1 MELTLL
7 LLLLAFIS
15 LLLLLKRKSSPTTA
29 NFTPLRRYPFIGNI
43 PHLLNNRSRMLA
55 WASELIPLSPT
66 ATSTVAPFVFTANP
80 SNVEHII
87 RSNFDNYRKGGF
99 ITAAMHDFLG
109 QGILNSNGDLWHLQ
123 RKTASFQLNTKSI
136 RSFIMDI
143 VRREAVHSL
152 LPLLHNATTTGEVLD
167 LQDLLERFAFDNVCN
182 FAFGY
187 DPKSLDGTSEE
198 GLKFF
203 HAFDDATQI
212 VVDRIESIVPW
223 QVKKL
228 LNVGSEKRFREAQAI
243 VQEMVSRFVR
253 STSKQDDLLSR
264 FAEDPNHSE
273 ELLRDIGINF
283 MVAGRDT
290 TPSALTWFF
299 WILSSRPH
307 IVEQILNEIK
317 SIKARTN
324 INKNSELF
332 GIEEL
337 RELHYLHAALS
348 ESMRLYPPVP
358 LLPRLANEDDV
369 LPDGTRVRGGW
380 LVMYSSYVM
389 GRTASIWGE
398 DCMEVKPERWLV
410 DGVYQPTNPFKY
422 TVFHG
427 GPRACLGREMAY
439 IQMKAVA
446 ACILERF
453 EMEVVGKRGEPQIS
467 MTMRMKGG
475 LPVRIR
481 ERVLTSLVQ
490 EV

>member
-1 MELTLL
+1 MELSTLL
-7 LLLLAFIS
+7 LLLLLLPFVY
-15 LLLLLKRKSSPTTA
+15 LLLMRRRSSPLAA
-29 NFTPLRRYPFIGNI
+29 NFTPLRRYPIIGNI
-43 PHLLNNRSRMLA
+43 PHLLKNRSRMLD

-80 SNVEHII
+80 SNVEHVI
-87 RSNFDNYRKGGF
+87 RANFDNYPKGGF
-99 ITAAMHDFLG
+99 ITSSMHDFFG
-109 QGILNSNGDLWHLQ
+109 DGIFNSNGELWRLQ
-123 RKTASFQLNTKSI
+123 RKTASFEFNTKSI

-182 FAFGY
+182 LAFGY

-203 HAFDDATQI
+203 HAFDDATHI
-212 VVDRIESIVPW
+212 VVHRTHSLIPW
-223 QVKKL
+223 QIKKL
-228 LNVGSEKRFREAQAI
+228 LNVGSEKRFRDSQAI
-243 VQEMVSRFVR
+243 VQEMVSRFVK
-253 STSKQDDLLSR
+253 STHKQDDLLSR
-264 FAEDPNHSE
+264 FAEDPTHSE
-273 ELLRDIGINF
+273 ELLRDISINF

-307 IVEQILNEIK
+307 IAEQILREIK
-317 SIKARTN
+317 SIRARTN
-324 INKNSELF
+324 NDNDNEF
-332 GIEEL
+332 FRIEEL
-337 RELHYLHAALS
+337 REMHYLHAALS

-369 LPDGTRVRGGW
+369 LPDGTSVRRGW
-380 LVMYSSYVM
+380 FVMYSSYSM
-389 GRTASIWGE
+389 ARSKSIWGE

-410 DGVYQPTNPFKY
+410 DGVYQPTSPFKY
-422 TVFHG
+422 PVFHG
-427 GPRACLGREMAY
+427 GPRVCLGKEMAY

-446 ACILERF
+446 ACVLERF
-453 EMEVVGKRGEPQIS
+453 ELEVVEKRGEPQLS

-481 ERVLTSLVQ
+481 ERIITTL
-490 EV
+490 

>member
-1 MELTLL
+1 
-7 LLLLAFIS
+7 
-15 LLLLLKRKSSPTTA
+15 
-29 NFTPLRRYPFIGNI
+29 
-43 PHLLNNRSRMLA
+43 
-55 WASELIPLSPT
+55 
-66 ATSTVAPFVFTANP
+66 
-80 SNVEHII
+80 
-87 RSNFDNYRKGGF
+87 
-99 ITAAMHDFLG
+99 MHDFLAD
-109 QGILNSNGDLWHLQ
+109 GIFNSNGELWRLQ
-123 RKTASFQLNTKSI
+123 RKTASFEFNTKSI

-182 FAFGY
+182 LAFGY

-212 VVDRIESIVPW
+212 IVDRMVSIVPW
-223 QVKKL
+223 KVKKL
-228 LNVGSEKRFREAQAI
+228 LKVRSEKRFREAQAI

-253 STSKQDDLLSR
+253 STRKQDDLLSC
-264 FAEDPNHSE
+264 FAENPTHSE

-307 IVEQILNEIK
+307 IVEQILREIK
-317 SIKARTN
+317 SIRARTN
-324 INKNSELF
+324 NENEF
-332 GIEEL
+332 FRIESL
-337 RELHYLHAALS
+337 REMHYLHAALS

-358 LLPRLANEDDV
+358 MLPRMANKDDV
-369 LPDGTRVRGGW
+369 LPDGTSVRRGW
-380 LVMYSSYVM
+380 VVTYSSYAM
-389 GRTASIWGE
+389 ARLKSIWGE

-410 DGVYQPTNPFKY
+410 DGVYQPTSPFKY
-422 TVFHG
+422 PVFHG
-427 GPRACLGREMAY
+427 GPRVFLGKEMAY

-453 EMEVVGKRGEPQIS
+453 ELEVVEKRGERQIS
-467 MTMRMKGG
+467 VTMRMKGG

-481 ERVLTSLVQ
+481 ERMITTL
-490 EV
+490 